1 MELWI
6 GIRGK
11 YRLPIFAVEYVVLV
25 MVPTNVNIP
34 PGQERRSLFRSPT
47 FATPGFRP
55 WQIRPG
61 GWAHDKCLH
70 DQGRGGLVTWRP
82 LLR

>member
-11 YRLPIFAVEYVVLV
+11 YHLPIFAVEYVVLV

-34 PGQERRSLFRSPT
+34 PGQERCSLFRDLLLLQHLASGLG
-47 FATPGFRP
+47 GFDLEV
-55 WQIRPG
+55 G
-61 GWAHDKCLH
+61 HMTNACMVKGEVDF
-70 DQGRGGLVTWRP
+70 
-82 LLR
+82 